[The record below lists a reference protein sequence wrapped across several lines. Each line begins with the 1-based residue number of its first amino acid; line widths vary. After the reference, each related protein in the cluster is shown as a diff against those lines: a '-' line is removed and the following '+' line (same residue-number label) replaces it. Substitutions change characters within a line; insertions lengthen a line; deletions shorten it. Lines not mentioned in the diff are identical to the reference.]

1 MNNLEVIAIMA
12 NDRMKRDA
20 FHFNGEVIL
29 VKDQEN
35 ESKIHS
41 MYADPRLK
49 MFVLEQPEKPA
60 YRCYSLQEAVEA
72 LLIAINS

>member
-29 VKDQEN
+29 GTDQE
-35 ESKIHS
+35 SGATLIS

-49 MFVLEQPEKPA
+49 MFVLEQPKKPS